1 MVGGGLEC
9 QFNSGIRS
17 VGQQHSF
24 LWWHGS
30 DCWLQMIRMQHEIWI
45 LMNMVVELYKFMS
58 IFLLLFY
65 ITLLNVRKLW
75 TRIIESKN
83 LSYKYRSTLM
93 KPIELHSL
101 VVDDVHILGYRCGFD
116 LVPLS
121 TSSGFPSTISR
132 STFKRRILSQ
142 LFLHP
147 SPRVIIAWKMEAWNS
162 GKNTTSA

>member
-9 QFNSGIRS
+9 QSNSGIRS

-30 DCWLQMIRMQHEIWI
+30 DCWPEMIRMQHEIWI
-45 LMNMVVELYKFMS
+45 LMNMVVELYKSMS

-101 VVDDVHILGYRCGFD
+101 VVDDVNILGYRCGFD
-116 LVPLS
+116 LVPFLWAPRQVFQAQSPEVLS
-121 TSSGFPSTISR
+121 REESWANYFCTLLQGSS
-132 STFKRRILSQ
+132 
-142 LFLHP
+142 
-147 SPRVIIAWKMEAWNS
+147 
-162 GKNTTSA
+162 